1 MKTGPGICWT
11 MGIATKTFVK
21 TTSDVII
28 AEHRFADGREYAL
41 VNFPSTTSKL
51 PGVAILRVVKHPPV
65 DGRQKI
71 DMLEIANS
79 CGFKSEY
86 PKYMF
91 RCWQAFIRELD
102 GDEHAVRCI
111 ELLPSD
117 CA

>member
-1 MKTGPGICWT
+1 